1 MPFAS
6 DVDIRFRA
14 ESTAEEVIAGH
25 DLTGKLAVVTGA
37 GGGIGKETARVLAL
51 AGADVVVAG
60 RDKASAEVACSELQ
74 GSVRGKLIPMQVD
87 LFSLKS
93 VDSFADAVLD
103 LGRPV
108 DLLINNAGVMASP
121 FARSP
126 EGFETQLAINF
137 VGHAWLTSR
146 LMPALLKAA
155 APRVIGVGS
164 SAHQNKPLDLD
175 DINYENRPY
184 DPWDGYGEAKTA
196 VSLFAF
202 KLWQEAGALGITSHT
217 LNPGGAITG
226 LMRNAP
232 ANIAEYLMER
242 YPADFSG
249 AMLKTIAQAAST
261 QIWAATEPTL
271 ANRPTIYLE
280 DCGVAE
286 LIVAPCYY
294 RGVMRHA
301 IDRDDASRL
310 WAATEK
316 ILGRRIPL
324 TPE

>member
-1 MPFAS
+1 MAFAA
-6 DVDIRFRA
+6 DVEIRFRA
-14 ESTAEEVIAGH
+14 ESTAEDVIAGH
-25 DLTGKLAVVTGA
+25 DLTGKLAIVTGA
-37 GGGIGKETARVLAL
+37 GGGIGRETARVLAL
-51 AGADVVVAG
+51 AGADVIVAG
-60 RDKASAEVACSELQ
+60 RVRESAELACSEVQ

-93 VDSFADAVLD
+93 VDAFADAVLA

-126 EGFETQLAINF
+126 EGCETQLAINF

-155 APRVIGVGS
+155 APRVIAVGS
-164 SAHQNKPLDLD
+164 SAHQYKPLDLD
-175 DINYENRPY
+175 DINYANRPY
-184 DPWDGYGEAKTA
+184 DEWDGYGEAKTA

-202 KLWQEAGALGITSHT
+202 KLWQEAGAKGITTHT
-217 LNPGGAITG
+217 LHPGGAITG
-226 LMRNAP
+226 LMRHAP
-232 ANIAEYLMER
+232 PNIAEFLMQR

-249 AMLKTIAQAAST
+249 VLLKSIEQGAST

-271 ANRPTIYLE
+271 AHRPALYLE
-280 DCGVAE
+280 DCGVAK
-286 LIVAPCYY
+286 LISEPCYH
-294 RGVMRHA
+294 RGVMAYA
-301 IDRDDASRL
+301 IDPEDASRL

-316 ILGRRIPL
+316 ILGRSIPL
-324 TPE
+324 DGN

>member
-6 DVDIRFRA
+6 DVDIRFHA

-25 DLTGKLAVVTGA
+25 DLTGKLAIVTGA
-37 GGGIGKETARVLAL
+37 GGGIGKETARVLAQ

-60 RDKASAEVACSELQ
+60 RNRAGVEAACAELQ
-74 GSVRGKLIPMQVD
+74 PGVRGKLIPMQVD

-93 VDSFADAVLD
+93 VDAFADAVVA

-108 DLLINNAGVMASP
+108 DLQINNAGVMAGP

-126 EGFETQLAINF
+126 EGFETQIAINF

-146 LMPALLKAA
+146 LMPALLRAP
-155 APRVIGVGS
+155 APRVIAVGS

-175 DINYENRPY
+175 DISYANRPY
-184 DPWDGYGEAKTA
+184 DEWDGYGEAKTA

-202 KLWQEAGALGITSHT
+202 KMWQETGAKGITTHT

-232 ANIAEYLMER
+232 PNIAEYLMER

-249 AMLKTIAQAAST
+249 AMLKTIEQAAST

-271 ANRPTIYLE
+271 ANRPALYLE
-280 DCGVAE
+280 DCGVAK
-286 LIVAPCYY
+286 LIAKPSYY
-294 RGVMRHA
+294 RDVMPHA
-301 IDRDDASRL
+301 INREDASRL
-310 WAATEK
+310 WVETEK
-316 ILGRRIPL
+316 VLGRRIPL
-324 TPE
+324 DGN

>member
-1 MPFAS
+1 MGFAS

-60 RDKASAEVACSELQ
+60 RNKAGVEAACAELQ
-74 GSVRGKLIPMQVD
+74 PGVRGKLIPMQVD

-93 VDSFADAVLD
+93 VDALADAVLA

-108 DLLINNAGVMASP
+108 DIQINNAGVMAGP

-126 EGFETQLAINF
+126 EGFETQIAVNF

-146 LMPALLKAA
+146 LMPALLRAP
-155 APRVIGVGS
+155 APRVISVGS

-175 DINYENRPY
+175 DISYANRPY
-184 DPWDGYGEAKTA
+184 DEWDGYGEAKTA

-202 KLWQEAGALGITSHT
+202 KMWQETGAKGITTHT

-232 ANIAEYLMER
+232 PNIAEYLMER

-249 AMLKTIAQAAST
+249 AMLKTIEQAAST

-271 ANRPTIYLE
+271 ANRPALYLE
-280 DCGVAE
+280 DCGVAK
-286 LIVAPCYY
+286 LVAKPSYY
-294 RGVMRHA
+294 RDVMPHA
-301 IDRDDASRL
+301 INRDDASRL
-310 WAATEK
+310 WVETEK
-316 ILGRRIPL
+316 VLGRRIPL
-324 TPE
+324 DGG

>member
-6 DVDIRFRA
+6 DVETRFRA

-37 GGGIGKETARVLAL
+37 GGGIGRETARVLAL
-51 AGADVVVAG
+51 AGADVIVAG
-60 RDKASAEVACSELQ
+60 RDKAGIEAACAELQ
-74 GSVRGKLIPMQVD
+74 PGVRGRLIPMQVD

-93 VDSFADAVLD
+93 VDVFADAVLA
-103 LGRPV
+103 LGRPI
-108 DLLINNAGVMASP
+108 DFQINNAGVMAGP
-121 FARSP
+121 LLRSP
-126 EGFETQLAINF
+126 EGFESQLAINF

-146 LMPALLKAA
+146 LLPALLKAT
-155 APRVIGVGS
+155 APRVIAVGS
-164 SAHQNKPLDLD
+164 SAHQYKRLDLD

-184 DPWDGYGEAKTA
+184 DEWDGYGEAKTA

-202 KLWQEAGALGITSHT
+202 KLWQEIGAKGITAHT
-217 LNPGGAITG
+217 LHPGGAITG

-232 ANIAEYLMER
+232 PNIAEFLMQR

-249 AMLKTIAQAAST
+249 VLLKSVEQGAST

-271 ANRPTIYLE
+271 ANRPTLYLE
-280 DCGVAE
+280 DCSVAK
-286 LIVAPCYY
+286 LIHEPCYH
-294 RGVMRHA
+294 RGVMPYA
-301 IDRDDASRL
+301 IDPEDASRL

-316 ILGRRIPL
+316 ILGRRMPL
-324 TPE
+324 GS